1 MQDHQ
6 TQQPVKVAIV
16 GAGYVGATTAY
27 ALLLSR
33 MAAEIVLID
42 VDEDRAR
49 GEAMDLTHAAAL
61 SHETRVWHGQYEDC
75 AGATVIIV
83 TAGANQKP
91 GQTRAQ
97 LAETNYN
104 IFKQVV
110 PQIARHASSEAVL
123 LISANPVDVLTH
135 AAVKLSGFPPHRVI
149 GSGTALDSAR
159 FASELGQQLQINAA
173 SIHAIIIGEHGDS
186 EIPVWSLATVSGM
199 HVRDYCHQA
208 GLDFGDEA
216 MQRCFEETKQAAGR
230 IIELKGATAHGIASG
245 LLQIVRAIVRNENTL
260 LPVSCVGSYA
270 GVDDVAL
277 SIPRRVNRD
286 GCRDAVPLLLN
297 EEERE
302 GLAESARKLRGIIE
316 SLPS

>member
-1 MQDHQ
+1 MA

-27 ALLLSR
+27 ALLLNR

-49 GEAMDLTHAAAL
+49 GEAMDLTHAAAF
-61 SHETRVWHGQYEDC
+61 SHETRVWNGQYEDC
-75 AGATVIIV
+75 AGATVIIL

-91 GQTRAQ
+91 GQTRTQ
-97 LAETNYN
+97 LAETNFN
-104 IFKQVV
+104 IFKQIV
-110 PQIARHASSEAVL
+110 PQVARHASSEAVL
-123 LISANPVDVLTH
+123 VVSANPVDVLTH
-135 AAVKLSGFPPHRVI
+135 AAVQLSGFPPHRVM
-149 GSGTALDSAR
+149 GSGTSLDSAR
-159 FASELGQQLQINAA
+159 FASELGRHLQIDAA
-173 SIHAIIIGEHGDS
+173 SVHAVIIGEHGDA

-199 HVRDYCHQA
+199 HVRDYCRQA

-216 MQRCFEETKQAAGR
+216 MARCFEETKQAAGR
-230 IIELKGATAHGIASG
+230 IIELKGATGYGIASG
-245 LLQIVRAIVRNENTL
+245 LLRIVQAIVRNENTL

-277 SIPRRVNRD
+277 SVPRKVNRD

-297 EEERE
+297 EEEQK
-302 GLAESARKLRGIIE
+302 GLTESAQKLRDIIK